1 MKKTLVAIAA
11 LSALSAFAQSSVTMY
26 GRVDAGLNSRV
37 NTAADGVKTNTSA
50 IAFSGINSSLIG
62 FKGVEDLGGGMKA
75 SFLVES
81 GLALGAKVADSKD
94 ALTSSNTTVLGDRG
108 AYLELAGGFGKI
120 TAGNQHTGARDIFIA
135 YDAGGALNV
144 AGSLNSSTGL
154 DSGNPASYTLADAA
168 AGKNTITGSHAAFAN
183 AIKYT
188 APTYKGLTV
197 AGSFTKNSVNYS
209 STAADIRSGQGYSF
223 GGNYVN
229 GPLSA
234 GVSYSNAVQT
244 VTATPGT
251 TTTLAADI
259 TSKTTAAGASYDL
272 GMAKLYVAHFKLD
285 QVDAVSGTAT
295 GGTNVA
301 RKSTTYGV
309 RAPLTPKVTAFAS
322 MGTGTLQYG
331 AGTFERDL
339 KGTQMGVNYDF
350 SKRTAAKFAYGT
362 TKSDATA
369 TTETK
374 VKETAVA
381 LVHVF

>member
-1 MKKTLVAIAA
+1 LAA
-11 LSALSAFAQSSVTMY
+11 TSAFAQSTVTLY

-37 NTAADGVKTNTSA
+37 NTAATGVKTNTTA
-50 IAFSGINSSLIG
+50 IGFSGINSSLIG
-62 FKGVEDLGGGMKA
+62 FKGTEDLGGGLKA
-75 SFLVES
+75 GFLVET

-94 ALTSSNTTVLGDRG
+94 TLTSSNTSVLGDRG
-108 AYLELAGGFGKI
+108 AYLTLGGNFGQI

-135 YDAGGALNV
+135 YDAGGAINV
-144 AGSLNSSTGL
+144 AGSLNSSTGA
-154 DSGNPASYTLADAA
+154 DSGNPGSYTVGDAA
-168 AGKNTITGSHAAFAN
+168 AGKNTIAGSHGAFAN

-188 APTYKGLTV
+188 SPTFSGVTL
-197 AGSFTKNSVNYS
+197 AGSFTQNRVGNSSATADTKTAQGISYGANYANGPVS
-209 STAADIRSGQGYSF
+209 AGYSF
-223 GGNYVN
+223 AKARSESGFALN
-229 GPLSA
+229 
-234 GVSYSNAVQT
+234 
-244 VTATPGT
+244 
-251 TTTLAADI
+251 I

-272 GMAKLYVAHFKLD
+272 GMAKLYAAYFKLD
-285 QVDAVSGTAT
+285 QSDAVAPTAT

-301 RKSTTYGV
+301 RKSTTFGV
-309 RAPLTPKVTAFAS
+309 KAPLTPQVTAFAS
-322 MGTGTLQYG
+322 MGTGKLQYG

>member
-1 MKKTLVAIAA
+1 M
-11 LSALSAFAQSSVTMY
+11 SAFAQSSVTMY
-26 GRVDAGLNSRV
+26 GRVDAGVNSRV
-37 NTAADGVKTNTSA
+37 NTATTGVKTNTTA

-62 FKGVEDLGGGMKA
+62 FKGTEDLGGGMKA
-75 SFLVES
+75 GFMVES
-81 GLALGAKVADSKD
+81 GLALGAKVADSAD
-94 ALTSSNTTVLGDRG
+94 TLTSSNTSVLGDRG
-108 AYLELAGGFGKI
+108 AYLELAGNFGKI

-135 YDAGGALNV
+135 YDAGGAINV
-144 AGSLNSSTGL
+144 AGSLNSSTGN
-154 DSGNPASYTLADAA
+154 DAGNPASYTALDAA
-168 AGKNTITGSHAAFAN
+168 AGKNTITGSHASFAN

-188 APTYKGLTV
+188 APTFAGVTL
-197 AGSFTKNSVNYS
+197 AGSFTKNNVNYS
-209 STAADIRSGQGYSF
+209 NTTPDVRSGQGYSF
-223 GGNYVN
+223 GGNYAN

-244 VTATPGT
+244 SLYAQTSTAALTSANVAAAT
-251 TTTLAADI
+251 ALTADI

-285 QVDAVSGTAT
+285 QVNAVDATLTSGS
-295 GGTNVA
+295 NVQ

-322 MGTGTLQYG
+322 TGSGTLQFG
-331 AGTFERDL
+331 SNNTKRDL
-339 KGTQMGVNYDF
+339 KGQQFGVNYDF

-362 TKSDATA
+362 TKSDGDTA
-369 TTETK
+369 GQETK